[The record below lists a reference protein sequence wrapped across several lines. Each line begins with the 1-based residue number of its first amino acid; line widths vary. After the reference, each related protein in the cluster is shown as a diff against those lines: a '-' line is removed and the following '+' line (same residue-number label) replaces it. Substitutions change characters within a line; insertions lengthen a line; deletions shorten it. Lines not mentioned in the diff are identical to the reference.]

1 MNKVYIALGTNLGD
15 RQKNLETALEELAEF
30 TKILKKS
37 SVYDTEPV
45 GYTDQGNFLNMAV
58 EAETELTPVELMF
71 RMQEVEHKM
80 GRIREIEN
88 GPRIIDLDL
97 LFYENKILNQKNL
110 RVPHQ
115 KLHLRS
121 FVLDPMLEIAP
132 DYIHPELNKSI
143 KTLKS
148 EL

>member
-15 RQKNLETALEELAEF
+15 RQKNLETAMQELTEF
-30 TKILKKS
+30 AKILKKS
-37 SVYDTEPV
+37 SIYDTKPV
-45 GYTDQGNFLNMAV
+45 GYADQGNFLNMAL
-58 EAETELTPVELMF
+58 EAETELSPVELMF

-97 LFYENKILNQKNL
+97 LFYDKKILNQKNL
-110 RVPHQ
+110 KVPHPQ
-115 KLHLRS
+115 LHLRN
-121 FVLDPMLEIAP
+121 FVLDPLAEIAP